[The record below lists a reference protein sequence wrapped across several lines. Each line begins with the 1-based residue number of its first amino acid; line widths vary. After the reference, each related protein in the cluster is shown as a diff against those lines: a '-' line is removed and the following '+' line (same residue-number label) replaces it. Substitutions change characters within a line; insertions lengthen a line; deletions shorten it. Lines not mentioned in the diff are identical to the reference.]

1 MGECCVCWFSG
12 LLGLL
17 LLSSQVVLL
26 IFKILGKSLLFCWI
40 GGFMLH
46 LLDDTKSVSVA
57 AAWKKKLGTCF
68 FWFSGGSQSG
78 EI

>member
-1 MGECCVCWFSG
+1 MGG
-12 LLGLL
+12 
-17 LLSSQVVLL
+17 VLRL
-26 IFKILGKSLLFCWI
+26 IFRASWSATSEQPSRTTNICILGKSLLFCWV

>member
-1 MGECCVCWFSG
+1 
-12 LLGLL
+12 
-17 LLSSQVVLL
+17 
-26 IFKILGKSLLFCWI
+26 
-40 GGFMLH
+40 MLH